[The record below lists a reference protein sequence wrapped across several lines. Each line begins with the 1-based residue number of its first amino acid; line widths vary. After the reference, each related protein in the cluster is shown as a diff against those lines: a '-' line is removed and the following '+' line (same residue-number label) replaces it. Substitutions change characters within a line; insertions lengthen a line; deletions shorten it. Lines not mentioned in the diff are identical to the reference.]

1 MDMRPAHFR
10 AREHE
15 RESELRTT
23 KRKSGQRR
31 ERDARRSAPNHE
43 LQIASHELQFHE
55 SPLANQH
62 SEIAIF

>member
-1 MDMRPAHFR
+1 MRPAHLG

-15 RESELRTT
+15 RESELQAT

-31 ERDARRSAPNHE
+31 ERHARRSATNHE

-62 SEIAIF
+62 SEITHF